1 MSNDAMLQAWN
12 KWTEPMLPEQY
23 KGVVP
28 VESLYF
34 QAFEAGW
41 KAAVDSQ
48 IGMLRYEVEA
58 LEQKLREEKQK

>member
-34 QAFEAGW
+34 QAFVAGW
-41 KAAVDSQ
+41 
-48 IGMLRYEVEA
+48 
-58 LEQKLREEKQK
+58 

>member
-12 KWTEPMLPEQY
+12 KWTEPMLPDAY
-23 KGVVP
+23 KGTVP

-41 KAAVDSQ
+41 KAAVDSH
-48 IGMLRYEVEA
+48 ITMLRYEIEA
-58 LEQKLREEKQK
+58 LEQKLREERQK